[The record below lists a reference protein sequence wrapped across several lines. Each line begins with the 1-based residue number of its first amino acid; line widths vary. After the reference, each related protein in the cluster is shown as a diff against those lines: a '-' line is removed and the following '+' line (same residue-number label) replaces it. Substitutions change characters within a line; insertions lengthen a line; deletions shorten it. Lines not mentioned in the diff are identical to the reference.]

1 MAISILPDEGLRV
14 ATCQFPVSGDLGA
27 NARFIRRFMT
37 KAAGEGAHILHTSE
51 AALTGYPGV
60 DRPDL
65 KDCDW
70 GALRKET
77 DLLRSHARKLKI
89 YLCLGSAHYLD
100 DEVKPTNCLYLIGPD
115 GQVIDRYDK
124 CFLTGWNRL
133 EDMHPDDQIVARQC
147 NPHIPISNLKFPC
160 FDFAH
165 YTPGDRLVTRVIN
178 GMKIGLAI
186 CYDACW
192 PQLYATYSKLGV
204 KLMMSSFHSAN
215 QKQKPLPFY
224 RIIENQVTTRCADY
238 RMWSVCN
245 NSSAPESF
253 WGSFVARPDTTIA
266 KQLKANRPGMLL
278 YDFPDTEPLWFPN
291 YRPMAVRDDE
301 MMHLGVAVKH
311 PRRLNGQA
319 EP

>member
-1 MAISILPDEGLRV
+1 
-14 ATCQFPVSGDLGA
+14 
-27 NARFIRRFMT
+27 MT
-37 KAAGEGAHILHTSE
+37 RAAGDGAHILHTSE

-65 KDCDW
+65 KDYDW
-70 GALRKET
+70 NALRMET
-77 DLLRSHARKLKI
+77 DLLRNHARKHKI
-89 YLCLGSAHYLD
+89 YLCLGSAHFLD
-100 DEVKPTNCLYLIGPD
+100 DDLKPTNCLYLFGTD
-115 GQVIDRYDK
+115 GQVVDRYDK
-124 CFLTGWNRL
+124 CFLTGWERL
-133 EDMHPDDQIVARQC
+133 EDMHPDDQAVARQT
-147 NPHIPISNLKFPC
+147 NPHIPISNLTFPC

-165 YTPGDRLVTRVIN
+165 YTPGDRLVTTVIN
-178 GMKIGLAI
+178 GVKIGFSI

-192 PQLYATYSKLGV
+192 PQLYAAYGRLGV

-215 QKQKPLPFY
+215 QRQKAQVFY

-245 NSSAPESF
+245 NSSTPESF
-253 WGSFVARPDTTIA
+253 WGSFVARPDTTIP

-278 YDFPDTEPLWFPN
+278 YEFPDKEALWFPN
-291 YRPMAVRDDE
+291 YRPMTVRDDE
-301 MMHLGVAVKH
+301 IMHLGAAVDH